1 MNRLLPLLATGL
13 VLNVCLSGSSA
24 VAQPPPSKAQEEVQ
38 QLILDLKELK
48 GLVGGVTDKVL
59 RDRLEKSVGGMEI
72 RLANL
77 QKALAGPVADT
88 TKKAVAD
95 TDFQKFLAAV
105 KKEAFDEGKL
115 ALVKDFVKG
124 NYFTSSQAAVVVK
137 QFAFSDGQVQSAV
150 ALHPRLTDPS
160 NFFEVLGVFTFD
172 SDKAKVRDA
181 LKMK

>member
-24 VAQPPPSKAQEEVQ
+24 VAQPPLSKAQEEVQ